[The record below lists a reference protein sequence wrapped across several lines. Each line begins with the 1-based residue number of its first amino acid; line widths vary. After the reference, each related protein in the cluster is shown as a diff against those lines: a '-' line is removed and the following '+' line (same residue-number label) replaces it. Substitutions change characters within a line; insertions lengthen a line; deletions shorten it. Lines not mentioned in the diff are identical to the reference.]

1 MRARVRLP
9 CLCAPSCSSRP
20 RPPSHAIADCFQ
32 DLYAVSN
39 GVPTLNVYIREAEP
53 CDVFD
58 AGGMHCTSP
67 VACRRRVYWHKNLEE
82 RALVA
87 SETKKY
93 FEEWMGKGK

>member
-1 MRARVRLP
+1 M
-9 CLCAPSCSSRP
+9 CAPARIPTTCSRVAA
-20 RPPSHAIADCFQ
+20 PPPADCFQ
-32 DLYAVSN
+32 DLYSVSN

-67 VACRRRVYWHKNLEE
+67 AACRRRTYWHKNQDE

-87 SETKKY
+87 KETKKF
-93 FEEWMGKGK
+93 FEGFMGKGK